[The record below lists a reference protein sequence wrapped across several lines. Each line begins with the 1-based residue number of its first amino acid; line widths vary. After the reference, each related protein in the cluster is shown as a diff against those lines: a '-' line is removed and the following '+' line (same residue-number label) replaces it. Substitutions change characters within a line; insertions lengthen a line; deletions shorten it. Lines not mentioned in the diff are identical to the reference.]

1 MHFESPVLDV
11 SKWLITL
18 LCVSFL
24 NSLILKLDLAAI
36 KAHTCIYTF
45 CHIDSCEDDSLY
57 YKTFPYQLND
67 VGPF

>member
-18 LCVSFL
+18 HCVSFL
-24 NSLILKLDLAAI
+24 NNFILKLDLAAI
-36 KAHTCIYTF
+36 TAHIYIF
-45 CHIDSCEDDSLY
+45 CHIGSCKDDSLY
-57 YKTFPYQLND
+57 NKALPYQLND

>member
-24 NSLILKLDLAAI
+24 NNFILKLDLAAI
-36 KAHTCIYTF
+36 KAHIYTF
-45 CHIDSCEDDSLY
+45 CHIDLCKDDSLY
-57 YKTFPYQLND
+57 YKTLPYQLND